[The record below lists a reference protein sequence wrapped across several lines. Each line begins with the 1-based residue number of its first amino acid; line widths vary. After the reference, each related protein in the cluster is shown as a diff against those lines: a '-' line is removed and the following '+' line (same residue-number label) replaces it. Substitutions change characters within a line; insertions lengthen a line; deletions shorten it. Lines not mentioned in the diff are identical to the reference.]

1 MGEANVAI
9 PELAVVEVRRPE
21 RHGRTTLRFGM
32 VVSAHEGN
40 DCYQVEVV
48 DPRSGQSD
56 VVLTSRR
63 ELRLKHVV

>member
-1 MGEANVAI
+1 MGEGNVRI
-9 PELAVVEVRRPE
+9 PELAVVEVSRPE
-21 RHGRTTLRFGM
+21 QHGRATVVIGM
-32 VVSAHEGN
+32 VVSAREQD

-63 ELRLKHVV
+63 DLRLKHVV